1 MNDLCRYLPTKK
13 NRRGKEIDKFVRVSL
28 TCMINER
35 LKRRQA
41 TAPQSGNMDLL
52 DVLLEDLYQGKV
64 AKESER
70 QKVIEDAIGECRIFF
85 FGGFETSSNL
95 LTWAMVLLSTH
106 QEWQAR
112 AREEVFQ
119 VLGNKKDITSDDLSK
134 LKIVSIK

>member
-1 MNDLCRYLPTKK
+1 M
-13 NRRGKEIDKFVRVSL
+13 
-28 TCMINER
+28 
-35 LKRRQA
+35 
-41 TAPQSGNMDLL
+41 

-70 QKVIEDAIGECRIFF
+70 QKVIEDAIGGCRIFF